1 MLKVHQEYLYAKELI
16 LCHLAHSQKPL
27 QSLSTS
33 STGPSHHCMPRH
45 VLGKPGLKRQI
56 TRRPV
61 NDIHF
66 LHILC
71 ITTREIIMYTW
82 RLEAILLAALTEK
95 VPHVNL
101 IYMFYTN

>member
-1 MLKVHQEYLYAKELI
+1 MSSRSFTETTPVSINIFNWAKSPLYAAT
-16 LCHLAHSQKPL
+16 CA
-27 QSLSTS
+27 
-33 STGPSHHCMPRH
+33 
-45 VLGKPGLKRQI
+45 GKARSETTNYAQ
-56 TRRPV
+56 V

-82 RLEAILLAALTEK
+82 RLEAILLAALTEI

-101 IYMFYTN
+101 VYMFYYYKN